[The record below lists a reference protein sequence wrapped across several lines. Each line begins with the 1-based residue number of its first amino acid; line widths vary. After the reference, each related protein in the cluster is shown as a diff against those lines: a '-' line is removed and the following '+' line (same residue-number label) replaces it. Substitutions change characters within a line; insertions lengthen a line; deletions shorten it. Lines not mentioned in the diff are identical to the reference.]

1 MTTVTESTP
10 ARASGTE
17 INACAGTDTLTV
29 YWNKPDEATADVVYE
44 VQVHDIEGDDV
55 PSRIHHLPHTHCTID
70 GLEPEHSYDITV
82 SMLTETSGTKANH
95 TPLGRRTFTTGS
107 GKHTIDVTDAPYNA
121 VGDGRTLN
129 TAAIQRALD
138 DCGPDDAVLVP
149 DGVFLTGALRMH
161 ANTELVVANGAVLQ
175 GTANPLDY
183 LPMLPSR
190 FEGIELD
197 CYASL
202 ITVGHLD
209 HNAEATCRNVV
220 IRGGGTIAG
229 GGRALA
235 EAVIER
241 ERGRVEAELAAT
253 GQSLD
258 DYEKP
263 ETIPGRVHPRLIT
276 IANASHVELAD
287 VTFANGASWTVHMI
301 YSDHIVTHGCAFR
314 SHGVWNGDGWDP
326 DSSEDCT
333 IFDCDFD
340 TGDDIIA
347 IKSGKNPEGNVIARP
362 TRHIRIFNCRASEG
376 GHALAIGSEMSGGV
390 EDVDVWDCDLSGLW
404 YGVEVKTTLKR
415 GGWVRGLRVRDAV
428 MRRAVIRAVP
438 YNDDG
443 IGADT
448 PPVLEGFR
456 FERVRLL
463 GGLPDD
469 VDAGAPQEAIHIQG
483 LPAPAKPIRNV
494 VFHDVTFG
502 GRDGSCNGDEHDE
515 KNPCGADDESGATDI
530 VANRCEGLEI
540 RGIRCAARGKTG
552 KTGKTFLERSGE

>member
-1 MTTVTESTP
+1 MATETGTTP
-10 ARASGTE
+10 AHVSDAD
-17 INACAGTDTLTV
+17 INACADANTLTV
-29 YWNKPDEATADVVYE
+29 YWTKPDNATSDVIYE
-44 VQVHDIEGDDV
+44 IHMREVGDNDHSPRTCRV
-55 PSRIHHLPHTHCTID
+55 SHTHCAID

-82 SMLTETSGTKANH
+82 DMLTETSGTNPNRI
-95 TPLGRRTFTTGS
+95 PLGRRTFTTGAD
-107 GKHTIDVTDAPYNA
+107 KHMIDVTGSPYNA
-121 VGDGRTLN
+121 IGDGRTLN

-138 DCGPDDAVLVP
+138 DCGPGDAVLIP
-149 DGVFLTGALRMH
+149 EGVFLTGALRMH
-161 ANTELVVANGAVLQ
+161 ADTELVVAHGAVLQ

-202 ITVGHLD
+202 ITIGHLD
-209 HNAEATCRNVV
+209 HNAGATCRNVV

-263 ETIPGRVHPRLIT
+263 ETIPGRVRPRLIT
-276 IANASHVELAD
+276 VANASNVEFAD

-301 YSDHIVTHGCAFR
+301 YSDHIVTHGCTFR
-314 SHGVWNGDGWDP
+314 SHGIWNGDGWDP

-362 TRHIRIFNCRASEG
+362 TRRIRIFDCRASEG

-415 GGWVRGLRVRDAV
+415 GGWVRGLRVRDTV

-443 IGADT
+443 IGTDT
-448 PPVLEGFR
+448 PPVLEDFR
-456 FERVRLL
+456 FECVRLF

-469 VDAGAPQEAIHIQG
+469 VDAGAPREAIHIQG
-483 LPAPAKPIRNV
+483 LPAPATPIRGV
-494 VFHDVTFG
+494 VFRDVTLG
-502 GRDGSCNGDEHDE
+502 
-515 KNPCGADDESGATDI
+515 GADDESGACDI

-540 RGIRCAARGKTG
+540 RGIRCVAYGAA
-552 KTGKTFLERSGE
+552 